1 MKNGFFRL
9 CAVACGLIVIGFSAG
24 CGGGSGTTSLRVV
37 QASPDTGQVSVV
49 VNGKTVSN
57 DIGYAGN
64 TGYLSVNAG
73 SPTLQVIPLNSTTPI
88 VNQTLDLASGTETTV
103 IVANYKANIDGL
115 VLTDDNTAP
124 AVGDIELR
132 VVNASPGI
140 GSADVYMVPSGS
152 SLTTI
157 APIVT
162 SLGFESTSS
171 YQTLTAGTYQVFL
184 TAPGTKSAYVSTGQI
199 TLTSG
204 QIRTIVALNGP
215 TGGYTSITLADL
227 N

>member
-9 CAVACGLIVIGFSAG
+9 CAGTFSLVAIVFAVG
-24 CGGGSGTTSLRVV
+24 CGGSGGTTSLRVV
-37 QASPDTGQVSVV
+37 QASPDTGQVSVL
-49 VNGKTVSN
+49 VNGTTVNS
-57 DIGYAGN
+57 DLGYAGN

-73 SPTLQVIPLNSTTPI
+73 SPTLEVIPLNSTTPI
-88 VNQTLDLASGTETTV
+88 VNQTLDLGSGTETTV
-103 IVANYKANIDGL
+103 IVANYKANIDGI
-115 VLTDDNTAP
+115 VLTDDNTDP

-157 APIVT
+157 APIIT
-162 SLGFESTSS
+162 SLGFESASS

-184 TAPGTKSAYVSTGQI
+184 TAPGTKNAYVSTSQL

-204 QIRTIVALNGP
+204 QIRTIVALNGA
-215 TGGYTSITLADL
+215 TGGYTSLTLADL